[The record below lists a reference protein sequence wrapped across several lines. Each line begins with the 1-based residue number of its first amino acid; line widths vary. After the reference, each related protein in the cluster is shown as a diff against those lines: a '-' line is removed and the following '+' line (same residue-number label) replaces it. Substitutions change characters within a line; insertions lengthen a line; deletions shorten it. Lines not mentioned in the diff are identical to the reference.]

1 MNSAEAL
8 AERLDRLERQNR
20 RIRWFAVFVLAAA
33 VLVGLSM
40 GFRSQEATALAAEA
54 PAKRVV
60 EAEEFHLVDSNGS
73 LRAVL
78 SVMKNN
84 EVRLGFWGAKGK
96 LQAVLTAGDTSGL
109 ALCDA
114 TGKLRVALAA
124 SSSGQELSFYNAAG
138 EVLWSAPSAP
148 ATGGGA
154 ADKPTRESQPPRSEA
169 TTGQPWKNPENWSR
183 LREGMTESQ
192 VISLL
197 GQPTGRNTY
206 PALNSV
212 SLWYGFGKVE
222 LDYQTRRVTGWDA
235 K

>member
-1 MNSAEAL
+1 
-8 AERLDRLERQNR
+8 
-20 RIRWFAVFVLAAA
+20 
-33 VLVGLSM
+33 
-40 GFRSQEATALAAEA
+40 
-54 PAKRVV
+54 
-60 EAEEFHLVDSNGS
+60 
-73 LRAVL
+73 
-78 SVMKNN
+78 MKNN
-84 EVRLGFWGAKGK
+84 DVRLGFWGAKGK

-148 ATGGGA
+148 AAGGGA
-154 ADKPTRESQPPRSEA
+154 AETPTRESQAPRGGA
-169 TTGQPWKNPENWSR
+169 TIGQPWENPENWSR
-183 LREGMTESQ
+183 LREGMSESQ

-212 SLWYGFGKVE
+212 RLWYRFSSVD
-222 LDYQTRRVTGWDA
+222 LDYKTRRVTGWQA
-235 K
+235 P